1 MTAMARETV
10 TAGTLRGN
18 PFGPR
23 RRGSYR
29 FRMPPTD
36 RLLTFAVTA
45 LIIIVIPGPSVLF
58 TIGRALSAGRRGA
71 FVSLVGNSVGCYLQ
85 VIAVAAGVGAIV
97 QRSAEA
103 YAVIK
108 LVGAAYLVYL
118 GVQAFR
124 HRHALSAAL
133 GTPVAVRDGRRL
145 FLDGV
150 LVGVTNPKMIVFYT
164 VVMPQFTDPSA
175 GHVWLQLLVL
185 GAFVP
190 VIAIATDSVWAFAAG
205 TARTW
210 LANSP
215 RRLSAIGGA
224 GGAAIVGLGVTVA
237 VTGRPISD

>member
-1 MTAMARETV
+1 
-10 TAGTLRGN
+10 
-18 PFGPR
+18 
-23 RRGSYR
+23 
-29 FRMPPTD
+29 MPPTD
-36 RLLTFAVTA
+36 RLLTFLVTA

-85 VIAVAAGVGAIV
+85 VIAVAAGVGVIV

-108 LVGAAYLVYL
+108 FVGASYLVYL

-124 HRHALSAAL
+124 HRHALSEAI
-133 GTPVAVRDGRRL
+133 GTPVAAVRSGRRL